1 MYSLALAASHWF
13 PYIKKR
19 IPVVDQEQME
29 LTPIQV
35 AIEAMEKKNID
46 MNAVVRMDPPDLKRL
61 QLLLGGSISA
71 QVNQGVQEYALFLRE
86 PLISTLPD
94 DHVERLKDAYRCVCV
109 CMTLFF

>member
-19 IPVVDQEQME
+19 ISVVDQEQME

-86 PLISTLPD
+86 PLSS
-94 DHVERLKDAYRCVCV
+94 RLCQ
-109 CMTLFF
+109 MIT